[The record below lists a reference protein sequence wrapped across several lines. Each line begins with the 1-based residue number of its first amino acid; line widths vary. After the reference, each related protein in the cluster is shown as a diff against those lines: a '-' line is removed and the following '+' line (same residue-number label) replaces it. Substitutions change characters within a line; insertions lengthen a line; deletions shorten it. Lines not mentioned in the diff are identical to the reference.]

1 MKRKVLDVG
10 QCNADHSRITSTLE
24 RNFDVEIHRAHSH
37 NEAIKL
43 AADTKFDLILI
54 NRLLDA
60 DGTPGMDIL
69 KALKTEASTAEVPV
83 MVVSNYKE
91 AQETAVEKGA
101 VEGFGKA
108 ALDTAETN
116 ELLSKYLGAN
126 E

>member
-24 RNFDVEIHRAHSH
+24 QNFDVEIHRAHSH
-37 NEAIKL
+37 DEAIKL
-43 AADTKFDLILI
+43 ALDTPFDLILI

-69 KALKTEASTAEVPV
+69 STLKTNPSTAEVPV
-83 MVVSNYKE
+83 MVVSNYDD
-91 AQETAVEKGA
+91 AQQAAVAGGA

-108 ALDTAETN
+108 ALDAEETK
-116 ELLSKYLGAN
+116 ELLVKFLAP
-126 E
+126 